1 MTELYPDPADLPVF
15 TKHLETISGYAVS
28 GRYPGFD
35 EPVTE
40 NEWQEAVIIAKTVLD
55 WAASIILSPSKC

>member
-1 MTELYPDPADLPVF
+1 MTELYPMPADLPVF
-15 TKHLETISGYAVS
+15 SKHLQTISGYAVS

-40 NEWQEAVIIAKTVLD
+40 NEWQEAVTIANTILD
-55 WAASIILSPSKC
+55 WATTIIANA